1 MLSAWTGRRVFVQVV
16 VYRRSWPRASARL
29 MANALATSDVVIG
42 SGKVATMLA
51 VAACALL
58 PSWASP
64 WCVAADKT
72 FLAQAAPAPTIACQ
86 DAPAQATPKRPEKS
100 SAARSGL
107 RRLTMPPDAAGR
119 EAPLTPGQAAAV
131 VIDDL
136 PLVHTAQLLP
146 VADDRGP
153 TAAGVVI
160 PGDAGAQVAR
170 VFARLEQVLQRAGSS
185 SARIVKLNL
194 YVANANVAATVRE
207 ALAKHFAAAPPAVCF
222 VETTLPVAG
231 ALVAADAVAAI
242 GSPAD
247 ASPPAAPNTPATPST
262 PATLPTAAA
271 ANLGAALAADGLAA
285 TTPAGPR
292 VYVAGQAEKGDLRTA
307 TRKTLESLEATL
319 KFLKLDWRDVAQV
332 KSFVTPMAAVR
343 DADDETRRFFAARHA
358 AVPPLVWVEWQSG
371 LPIEIELVAAAGRSE
386 PQAVKASRPPDV
398 EFLTPP
404 GMTTPTIYARVTR
417 TPAGSSIFVSGL
429 YGAPGSSGGDQ
440 VERIFAQLR
449 AVLATAGSD
458 FEHLAKATYYVSDN
472 DASTKLN
479 ELRPRYYN
487 PKRPPA
493 ASKAQVTGVA
503 QPGTTITLDMIAV
516 PKPQR

>member
-1 MLSAWTGRRVFVQVV
+1 MLFAWTGRRIVFQLVGCGT
-16 VYRRSWPRASARL
+16 SWPRTTARS
-29 MANALATSDVVIG
+29 MAKAGTTGGAVIG
-42 SGKVATMLA
+42 SGKVATVLA
-51 VAACALL
+51 EMTCALL
-58 PSWASP
+58 ACWASP
-64 WCVAADKT
+64 LGYAADKT
-72 FLAQAAPAPTIACQ
+72 VLAQAAN
-86 DAPAQATPKRPEKS
+86 AQAATAQAGTTQAIATQSAPEKS
-100 SAARSGL
+100 ASASSGL

-119 EAPLTPGQAAAV
+119 EAQPTPGQSAAV
-131 VIDDL
+131 VVDDL

-153 TAAGVVI
+153 AAASAAI
-160 PGDAGAQVAR
+160 PGDAATQVAR

-194 YVANANVAATVRE
+194 YVANANVAAIVRE
-207 ALAKHFAAAPPAVCF
+207 DLAKRFAAAPPAICF
-222 VETTLPVAG
+222 VETTLPIAG
-231 ALVAADAVAAI
+231 ALFAADAVAAT
-242 GSPAD
+242 G
-247 ASPPAAPNTPATPST
+247 PPAAPAAPAAPPSSA
-262 PATLPTAAA
+262 PAS
-271 ANLGAALAADGLAA
+271 LGAALAADGLAA

-319 KFLKLDWRDVAQV
+319 GFLKLGWPDVAQV
-332 KSFVTPMAAVR
+332 KSFVTPMASVHE
-343 DADDETRRFFAARHA
+343 ADDETRRFFAARQM

-386 PQAVKASRPPDV
+386 PRAVKASRPPDV

-417 TPAGSSIFVSGL
+417 TPAGPTIFVSGL

-440 VERIFAQLR
+440 VERIFAQLK
-449 AVLATAGSD
+449 AVLAMAGSD
-458 FEHLAKATYYVSDN
+458 FEYLAKATYYVSDN
-472 DASTKLN
+472 DASAKLN

-516 PKPQR
+516 PAIQR